1 MDTIG
6 PRKVGGRYLNGYWR
20 QSYTVIAIF
29 DWYGQPW
36 MIVKWEDGN
45 QTSHCTAWDER
56 RDRILAEPDG
66 WSVVEV

>member
-6 PRKVGGRYLNGYWR
+6 PRKVGGRYLCGYWR
-20 QSYTVIAIF
+20 QSYTVTAIF
-29 DWYGQPW
+29 HRDGMPW
-36 MIVKWEDGN
+36 LTVMWDDGKS
-45 QTSHCTAWDER
+45 TTHFTAWDER